1 VRVYKKATGQFYTI
15 FNTSFVPYVLNC
27 GSEIEFKHMD
37 KIKILWVDDE
47 IDLLKPHIL
56 FLEKKNYEVTTCNNG
71 VDAIDVFD
79 DGNFDIVFLDE
90 NMPGMS
96 GLETLQEM
104 KEKKSTTPVIMITK
118 SEEEYIME
126 EAIGSKIADYLIKP
140 VNPNQILLSLK
151 KNLDHSRLVSE
162 KTTLDYQKEFRK
174 ISMEMGMVR
183 TYEDWIELYK
193 KLIFWELELENIED
207 QSMIEILESQKTEAN
222 SQFGKFIERNY
233 EDWFEPKADKPI
245 LSHTLFREVVVPEIV
260 KKDKPVLFVVID
272 NLRYDQ
278 WKSFESVVSNHYK
291 IEKEIPY
298 YSILPTAT
306 QYARNAIFSGL
317 TPLEMEK
324 QFPQYWKNDVEEG
337 GKNLYEAE
345 FLAAHLKKL
354 GLNIKQD
361 YFKITNLAS
370 GKKLAENFKALKDNN
385 LVTVVYNFVDMLSH
399 AKTEMDVVKELASD
413 DKAYRSLTLSWFKNS
428 PLLDIIQQA
437 QKMGFKLV
445 LTTDHGT
452 INVRNPSKVI
462 GDKNTS
468 LNLRYKTGRS
478 LTYEDKDVYA
488 VKEPKRIGLPT
499 INMSSSYIFAKND
512 FFLAY
517 VNNYNHYVSYYKNSY
532 QHGGISLEEM
542 IIPLLVLNPK

>member
-1 VRVYKKATGQFYTI
+1 
-15 FNTSFVPYVLNC
+15 
-27 GSEIEFKHMD
+27 MD

-47 IDLLKPHIL
+47 IDYLKPHIL
-56 FLEKKNYEVTTCNNG
+56 FLEKKNYSVTTCNNG
-71 VDAIDVFD
+71 RDAIDIFENE
-79 DGNFDIVFLDE
+79 NFDIVFLDE

-96 GLETLQEM
+96 GLETLSEM
-104 KEKKSTTPVIMITK
+104 KEKKSSIPMIMITK

-151 KNLDHSRLVSE
+151 KNLDHSRLISQ

-174 ISMEMGMVR
+174 ISMEMSMVNS
-183 TYEDWIELYK
+183 YEDWVELYK
-193 KLIFWELELENIED
+193 KLIFWELNLENIND
-207 QSMIEILESQKTEAN
+207 HGMIEILESQKAEAN

-233 EDWFEPKADKPI
+233 EDWFLPKADKPI
-245 LSHTLFREVVVPEIV
+245 QSHTLFRELVVPEIV
-260 KKDKPVLFVVID
+260 KKDKPILFVVID

-278 WKSFESVVSNHYK
+278 WKVFESEVANYYK
-291 IEKEIPY
+291 LEKEVPY

-324 QFPQYWKNDVEEG
+324 QFPQYWKNDPEEG

-345 FLAAHLKKL
+345 FLTAQLKRL
-354 GLNIKQD
+354 GLKIKED

-370 GKKLAENFKALKDNN
+370 GKKLVENFKGLKGND

-413 DKAYRSLTLSWFKNS
+413 DKAYRSLTLSWFRNS
-428 PLLDIIQQA
+428 PLLEIIQQA
-437 QKMGFKLV
+437 QKLGFKLI

-452 INVRNPSKVI
+452 INVKNPSKVV

-478 LTYEDKDVYA
+478 LTYEYKDVYA
-488 VKEPKRIGLPT
+488 VKEPKKIGLPA

-512 FFLAY
+512 LFLAY
-517 VNNYNHYVSYYKNSY
+517 VNNYNHYVSYYKNTY

-542 IIPLLVLNPK
+542 IIPFLVFNPK

>member
-1 VRVYKKATGQFYTI
+1 
-15 FNTSFVPYVLNC
+15 
-27 GSEIEFKHMD
+27 MD

-71 VDAIDVFD
+71 LDAIAIFESD
-79 DGNFDIVFLDE
+79 NFDIVFLDE

-96 GLETLQEM
+96 GLETLSEM
-104 KEKKSTTPVIMITK
+104 KEKKSSVPMIMITK

-151 KNLDHSRLVSE
+151 KNLDHSRLVSQ

-174 ISMEMGMVR
+174 ITMEMAMVNS
-183 TYEDWIELYK
+183 YEDWIELYK
-193 KLIFWELELENIED
+193 KLIFWELELENIND
-207 QSMIEILESQKTEAN
+207 QGMIEILESQKTEAN

-233 EDWFEPKADKPI
+233 EDWFEPKADKPVQ
-245 LSHTLFREVVVPEIV
+245 SHTLFKELVVPEIL
-260 KKDKPVLFVVID
+260 KKDKPIIFVVID

-278 WKSFESVVSNHYK
+278 WKAFENVVSNHYK
-291 IEKEIPY
+291 LEKEVPY
-298 YSILPTAT
+298 YAILPTAT

-324 QFPQYWKNDVEEG
+324 QFPQYWKNDPEEG

-345 FLAAHLKKL
+345 FLTAQLKRL
-354 GLNIKQD
+354 GLNIKED
-361 YFKITNLAS
+361 YFKITNLAG
-370 GKKLAENFKALKDNN
+370 GKKLVENFKTLKNN
-385 LVTVVYNFVDMLSH
+385 DLVTVVYNFVDMLSH
-399 AKTEMDVVKELASD
+399 AKTEMDVVKELAPD

-428 PLLDIIQQA
+428 PLLEMIQQA
-437 QKMGFKLV
+437 QKMGFKLI

-452 INVRNPSKVI
+452 INVKNPSKVV

-478 LTYEDKDVYA
+478 LTYEQKDVYA
-488 VKEPKRIGLPT
+488 VKEPKKIGLPT

-512 FFLAY
+512 LFLAY
-517 VNNYNHYVSYYKNSY
+517 VNNFNYYVSYYKNTY

-542 IIPLLVLNPK
+542 IIPFLVFNPK

>member
-1 VRVYKKATGQFYTI
+1 
-15 FNTSFVPYVLNC
+15 
-27 GSEIEFKHMD
+27 MD

-47 IDLLKPHIL
+47 IDYLKPHIL
-56 FLEKKNYEVTTCNNG
+56 FLEKKNYAVTTCNNG
-71 VDAIDVFD
+71 RDAVDIFEEE
-79 DGNFDIVFLDE
+79 NFDVVFLDE

-96 GLETLQEM
+96 GLETLSEM
-104 KEKKSTTPVIMITK
+104 KEKNNAIPMIMITK

-151 KNLDHSRLVSE
+151 KNLDHSRLISQ

-174 ISMEMGMVR
+174 ITMEMAMVNS
-183 TYEDWIELYK
+183 YEDWIELYK
-193 KLIFWELELENIED
+193 KLIFWELQLETIND
-207 QSMIEILESQKTEAN
+207 QGMIEILESQKAEAN
-222 SQFGKFIERNY
+222 SMFGKFIERNY
-233 EDWFEPKADKPI
+233 EEWFLPRADKPI
-245 LSHTLFREVVVPEIV
+245 LSHELFKEIVVPELV

-278 WKSFESVVSNHYK
+278 WKTFESVVADYYK
-291 IEKEIPY
+291 VEKEVPY

-317 TPLEMEK
+317 LPVDMEK
-324 QFPQYWKNDVEEG
+324 QFPEYWKNDPEEG
-337 GKNLYEAE
+337 GKNLFEAE
-345 FLAAHLKKL
+345 FLSAQLKRL
-354 GLNIKQD
+354 GLKIKED

-370 GKKLAENFKALKDNN
+370 GKKLVENFKGLKDND
-385 LVTVVYNFVDMLSH
+385 LVTIVYNFVDMLSH

-428 PLLDIIQQA
+428 PLLEIIQQA
-437 QKMGFKLV
+437 QKLGFKLV

-452 INVRNPSKVI
+452 INVKNPSKVV

-478 LTYEDKDVYA
+478 LTYEQKDVYA
-488 VKEPKRIGLPT
+488 VKDPKKIGLPA

-512 FFLAY
+512 LFLAY
-517 VNNYNHYVSYYKNSY
+517 VNNYNHYVSYYKNTY

-542 IIPLLVLNPK
+542 IIPCLVFNPK

>member
-1 VRVYKKATGQFYTI
+1 
-15 FNTSFVPYVLNC
+15 
-27 GSEIEFKHMD
+27 MD
-37 KIKILWVDDE
+37 QIKILWVDDE

-56 FLEKKNYEVTTCNNG
+56 FLEKKNYNVTTCNNG
-71 VDAIDVFD
+71 RDAVDIFEE
-79 DGNFDIVFLDE
+79 GNFDIVFLDE

-96 GLETLQEM
+96 GLETLQEI
-104 KEKKSTTPVIMITK
+104 KEKKSSTPVIMITK

-174 ISMEMGMVR
+174 IAMELAMVNS
-183 TYEDWIELYK
+183 YEDWIEMYK
-193 KLIFWELELENIED
+193 KLLFWEIELEDIQD
-207 QSMIEILESQKTEAN
+207 QAMIQILESQKVEAN

-233 EDWFEPKADKPI
+233 EDWFAPKADRPVM
-245 LSHTLFREVVVPEIV
+245 SHTLFRELVVPELK
-260 KKDKPVLFVVID
+260 KKDHPVLFVVID

-278 WKSFESVVSNHYK
+278 WKVFESVVANYYK
-291 IEKEIPY
+291 LEKETPY
-298 YSILPTAT
+298 YAILPTAT

-317 TPLEMEK
+317 LPADMEK
-324 QFPQYWKNDVEEG
+324 QYPQYWKNDVEDG

-345 FLAAHLKKL
+345 FLTEQLRKL
-354 GLNIKQD
+354 GLSSLKQD
-361 YFKITNLAS
+361 YFKITNLAG
-370 GKKLAENFKALKDNN
+370 GKKLVENFKSLKSND

-413 DKAYRSLTLSWFKNS
+413 DKAYRSLTLSWFRNS
-428 PLLDIIQQA
+428 PLLEIIQQA
-437 QKMGFKLV
+437 QKLGFKLII
-445 LTTDHGT
+445 TTDHGT
-452 INVRNPSKVI
+452 INVKNPSKVI

-478 LTYEDKDVYA
+478 LTYEDRDVYA
-488 VKEPKRIGLPT
+488 VKDPKKIGLPS

-512 FFLAY
+512 LFLAY
-517 VNNYNHYVSYYKNSY
+517 VNNYNHYVSYYRNTY
-532 QHGGISLEEM
+532 QHGGISLEEV
-542 IIPLLVLNPK
+542 IVPFLVFNPK

>member
-1 VRVYKKATGQFYTI
+1 
-15 FNTSFVPYVLNC
+15 
-27 GSEIEFKHMD
+27 MD

-47 IDLLKPHIL
+47 IDYLKPHIL
-56 FLEKKNYEVTTCNNG
+56 FLEKKNYSVTTCNNG
-71 VDAIDVFD
+71 RDAIDIFD
-79 DGNFDIVFLDE
+79 NENFDIVFLDE

-96 GLETLQEM
+96 GLETLSEM
-104 KEKKSTTPVIMITK
+104 KEKKSSIPMIMITK

-151 KNLDHSRLVSE
+151 KNLDHSRLVSQ

-174 ISMEMGMVR
+174 ITMEMSMVNS
-183 TYEDWIELYK
+183 YEDWIELYK
-193 KLIFWELELENIED
+193 KLVFWELKLENIND
-207 QSMIEILESQKTEAN
+207 QSMVEILESQKVEAN

-233 EDWFEPKADKPI
+233 EDWFLPKADKPI
-245 LSHTLFREVVVPEIV
+245 QSHTLFRELVVPEIV
-260 KKDKPVLFVVID
+260 KKDKPILFVVID

-278 WKSFESVVSNHYK
+278 WKAFESVVGNYYK
-291 IEKEIPY
+291 LEKEVPY

-317 TPLEMEK
+317 LPVEMEK
-324 QFPQYWKNDVEEG
+324 QFPQYWKNDPEEG

-345 FLAAHLKKL
+345 FLSAQLKRL
-354 GLNIKQD
+354 GLKIKED

-370 GKKLAENFKALKDNN
+370 GKKLVENFKGLKDND

-399 AKTEMDVVKELASD
+399 AKTEMEVVKELASD

-428 PLLDIIQQA
+428 PLLEIIQQA
-437 QKMGFKLV
+437 QKMGFKLI

-452 INVRNPSKVI
+452 INVKNPSKVV

-478 LTYEDKDVYA
+478 LTYEYKDVYA
-488 VKEPKRIGLPT
+488 VKDPKKIGLPT

-512 FFLAY
+512 LFLAY
-517 VNNYNHYVSYYKNSY
+517 VNNYNHYVSYYKNTY

-542 IIPLLVLNPK
+542 IIPFLIFNPK

>member
-1 VRVYKKATGQFYTI
+1 
-15 FNTSFVPYVLNC
+15 
-27 GSEIEFKHMD
+27 MD

-47 IDLLKPHIL
+47 IDYLKPHIL
-56 FLEKKNYEVTTCNNG
+56 FLEKKNYSVTTCNNG
-71 VDAIDVFD
+71 RDAIDIFENE
-79 DGNFDIVFLDE
+79 NFDIVFLDE

-96 GLETLQEM
+96 GLETLSEM
-104 KEKKSTTPVIMITK
+104 KEKKSSVPMIMITK

-151 KNLDHSRLVSE
+151 KNLDHSRLISQ

-174 ISMEMGMVR
+174 ISMEMAMVNS
-183 TYEDWIELYK
+183 YEDWVELYK
-193 KLIFWELELENIED
+193 KLIFWELNLENIND
-207 QSMIEILESQKTEAN
+207 HGMIEILESQKAEAN

-233 EDWFEPKADKPI
+233 EDWFLPKADKPI
-245 LSHTLFREVVVPEIV
+245 QSHTLFRELVVPEIV
-260 KKDKPVLFVVID
+260 KKDKPILFVVID

-278 WKSFESVVSNHYK
+278 WKTFESEVSNYYK
-291 IEKEIPY
+291 LEKEVPY
-298 YSILPTAT
+298 FSILPTAT

-324 QFPQYWKNDVEEG
+324 QFPQYWKNDPEEG

-345 FLAAHLKKL
+345 FLSAQLKRL
-354 GLNIKQD
+354 GLNIKED
-361 YFKITNLAS
+361 YFKITNLAA
-370 GKKLAENFKALKDNN
+370 GKKLVENFKGLRDND

-428 PLLDIIQQA
+428 PLLEIIQQA
-437 QKMGFKLV
+437 QKLGFKLI

-452 INVRNPSKVI
+452 INVKNPSKVV

-478 LTYEDKDVYA
+478 LTYEYKDVYA
-488 VKEPKRIGLPT
+488 VKEPKKIGLPA

-512 FFLAY
+512 LFLAY
-517 VNNYNHYVSYYKNSY
+517 VNNFNHYVSYYRNTY

-542 IIPLLVLNPK
+542 IIPFLIFNPK

>member
-1 VRVYKKATGQFYTI
+1 ME
-15 FNTSFVPYVLNC
+15 N
-27 GSEIEFKHMD
+27 
-37 KIKILWVDDE
+37 IKILWVDDE

-56 FLEKKNYEVTTCNNG
+56 FLEKKNYSVTTCNNG
-71 VDAIDVFD
+71 RDAIDIFD
-79 DGNFDIVFLDE
+79 ENNFDIVFLDE

-96 GLETLQEM
+96 GLETLSEM
-104 KEKKSTTPVIMITK
+104 KEKKSSIPMIMITK

-151 KNLDHSRLVSE
+151 KNLDHSRLISQ

-174 ISMEMGMVR
+174 ITMEMAMVNS
-183 TYEDWIELYK
+183 YEDWVELYK
-193 KLIFWELELENIED
+193 KLIFWELELENIDD
-207 QSMIEILESQKTEAN
+207 QGMIEILESQKVEAN

-233 EDWFEPKADKPI
+233 EDWFAPKADKPI
-245 LSHTLFREVVVPEIV
+245 QSHDLFKELVVPEIL
-260 KKDKPVLFVVID
+260 KKDKPVLFIVID

-278 WKSFESVVSNHYK
+278 WKAFESVVGNYYK
-291 IEKEIPY
+291 LEKEVPY
-298 YSILPTAT
+298 FSILPTAT

-324 QFPQYWKNDVEEG
+324 QFPQYWKNDPEEG

-345 FLAAHLKKL
+345 FLTAQIKRLRL
-354 GLNIKQD
+354 DLKQD
-361 YFKITNLAS
+361 YFKITNLAG
-370 GKKLAENFKALKDNN
+370 GKKLAESFKSLKDND

-428 PLLDIIQQA
+428 PLLEIIQQA
-437 QKMGFKLV
+437 QKLGFKLI

-452 INVRNPSKVI
+452 INVKNPSKVV

-478 LTYEDKDVYA
+478 LTYEQKDVYA
-488 VKEPKRIGLPT
+488 VKEPKLIGLPA

-512 FFLAY
+512 LFLAY
-517 VNNYNHYVSYYKNSY
+517 VKKYNHYVSYYKNTY

-542 IIPLLVLNPK
+542 IIPFLVFNPK